1 MSLIISE
8 EIVKASGLS
17 EQELTLE
24 LIILLFQQQK
34 ISIGKAANLA
44 QLPLIKFQH
53 ELAIRNISIHYDES
67 DLDIDLK
74 NLQSLEN

>member
-53 ELAIRNISIHYDES
+53 ELAIRNIPIHYDES

>member
-34 ISIGKAANLA
+34 IGIGKAANLA

-53 ELAIRNISIHYDES
+53 ELAIRNIPIHYDES